1 MKKRRLFLIAA
12 CLWLLFIW
20 GNSFVPSKQSSMVST
35 QITHAVAP
43 ELKGDAVFI
52 KTAEIR
58 DFAHIAEFALLSGL
72 VILGLDAG
80 KRFWHRGLLTA
91 AVCAAVAILDETIQ
105 YFTPGR
111 TARMGDVRQDFWGVL
126 LGIAAA
132 ELFLLLLNA
141 FDKKRHRN

>member
-20 GNSFVPSKQSSMVST
+20 GNSFVPSKQSAKVSA

-43 ELKGDAVFI
+43 ELKGNDVYLKA
-52 KTAEIR
+52 AEIR
-58 DFAHIAEFALLSGL
+58 DFAHVAEFALLSGL

-80 KRFWHRGLLTA
+80 KRFWHRGLVTA
-91 AVCAAVAILDETIQ
+91 AACAAVAGLDETIQ
-105 YFTPGR
+105 YFIPGR
-111 TARMGDVRQDFWGVL
+111 TARAADVMQDLWGVL

-141 FDKKRHRN
+141 FYKKRHRN